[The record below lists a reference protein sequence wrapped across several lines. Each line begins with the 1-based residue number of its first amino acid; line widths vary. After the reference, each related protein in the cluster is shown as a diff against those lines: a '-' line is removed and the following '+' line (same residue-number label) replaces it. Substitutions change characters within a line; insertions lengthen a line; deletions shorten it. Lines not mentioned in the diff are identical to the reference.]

1 VTSGILLINL
11 RVLAIGGDRDPFR
24 VDARVN
30 VFARV
35 TRSRGSTWVTVTPN
49 GCPWL
54 RIVVTELTFTGTSMP
69 EKRLKELL
77 EELRT
82 ELKGVDGVDDDVM
95 ESLDQL
101 EVNIDDLVD
110 PDTDSSENSA
120 MDDAIALETRF
131 AANFPVAEQILREV
145 INTLNRI
152 GI

>member
-1 VTSGILLINL
+1 
-11 RVLAIGGDRDPFR
+11 
-24 VDARVN
+24 
-30 VFARV
+30 
-35 TRSRGSTWVTVTPN
+35 
-49 GCPWL
+49 
-54 RIVVTELTFTGTSMP
+54 MP

-77 EELRT
+77 GELRA

>member
-1 VTSGILLINL
+1 
-11 RVLAIGGDRDPFR
+11 
-24 VDARVN
+24 
-30 VFARV
+30 
-35 TRSRGSTWVTVTPN
+35 
-49 GCPWL
+49 
-54 RIVVTELTFTGTSMP
+54 MP

-77 EELRT
+77 GELRM
-82 ELKGVDGVDDDVM
+82 ELKGVDDDDVM
-95 ESLDQL
+95 KSLDQL
-101 EVNIDDLVD
+101 EVNIEDLVD